1 MLNTLTILSP
11 AEIEVIH
18 DGSLQILNRIGVHIP
33 DAECLAALSEAG
45 ADVDG
50 VKQMARLP
58 TRLVEETLKQAG
70 KRYTLHGRDPKRV
83 ARFGAGDFVLLSSPG
98 QFGWIDVD
106 GGPRREPTSAETRAA
121 IRIGDA
127 LEHIDIVGGMGMP
140 LDVPVAYRDVFMAA
154 ELIKG
159 TGKVTQV
166 WIANGTTLSYI
177 LEMYEAVQG
186 GVEAHRQR
194 PMLHGFIE
202 PVSPLR
208 FPLTGLEILK
218 KCARKGLPL
227 CFAPMVQAG
236 ASGPV
241 TLAGTLVVENAEIL
255 AGIVLAQLFG
265 PGVPVCYGGIPHIFD
280 MRTTQISFG
289 APEQALMAVAMTQV
303 ARRYGLPVY
312 INVGLSDSKR
322 LDAQSGLERGMTLLM
337 GALAAADT
345 FGHLGII
352 GLDQG
357 ASLEQLIVDNEM
369 AGYVKRLL
377 RGFEVNDETL
387 ALTVIEQ
394 VGIGGSF
401 LMEPH
406 TRQHFR
412 REFWFSRLFDRR
424 LWETWEA
431 DGGKTLADRAQERK
445 REILAKHQPDPI
457 EEELGRELDRIV
469 AAAARELTKG
479 DNTP

>member
-1 MLNTLTILSP
+1 MLNTLTIISP
-11 AEIEVIH
+11 VEIEAIH
-18 DGSLQILNRIGVHIP
+18 NGSLRILDSVGVHLP
-33 DAECLAALSEAG
+33 DAECLAVLAEAG
-45 ADVDG
+45 AQVDVFG
-50 VKQMARLP
+50 QEARLP
-58 TRLVEETLKQAG
+58 ARLVEETLRQAG
-70 KRYTLHGRDPKRV
+70 KQYTLHGRDPGRV
-83 ARFGAGDFVLLSSPG
+83 ARFGMGDFVLLSSPG
-98 QFGWIDVD
+98 QFGWFDAD
-106 GGPRREPTSAETRAA
+106 GGPRREPTSADIRAA

-140 LDVPVAYRDVFMAA
+140 LDVPAVYRDVFMAA

-166 WIANGTTLSYI
+166 WVANGTTLGYI
-177 LEMYEAVQG
+177 LEMYEAIQG
-186 GVEAHRQR
+186 GAQGHRQR

-208 FPLTGLEILK
+208 FPVTGLEILK
-218 KCARKGLPL
+218 TCARKGLPL

-289 APEQALMAVAMTQV
+289 APEQALMAVAMTQM
-303 ARRYGLPVY
+303 ARHYGLPVY
-312 INVGLSDSKR
+312 INVGLSDSKC

-337 GALAAADT
+337 GALAGADT

-377 RGFEVNDETL
+377 RGFEVNAETL
-387 ALTVIEQ
+387 ALEVIEQ
-394 VGIGGSF
+394 VDIGGSF
-401 LMEPH
+401 LVEPH
-406 TRQHFR
+406 TREHFR
-412 REFWFSRLFDRR
+412 REFWLPRLFDRR
-424 LWETWEA
+424 LWEAWEA
-431 DGGKTLADRAQERK
+431 DGGKTLADRALEQK
-445 REILAKHQPDPI
+445 REILAKHRPEPVK
-457 EEELGRELDRIV
+457 EELAAELDRLV
-469 AAAARELTKG
+469 AAAARELSQSH
-479 DNTP
+479 

>member
-1 MLNTLTILSP
+1 MLSPLTILSP
-11 AEIEVIH
+11 AEIEAIH
-18 DGSLQILNRIGVHIP
+18 EGSLRILNSVGVHVP
-33 DAECLAALSEAG
+33 DAECLAVLSEAG
-45 ADVDG
+45 AQVDRAAQ
-50 VKQMARLP
+50 VARLP
-58 TRLVEETLKQAG
+58 ARLVEGALNQAG
-70 KRYTLHGRDPKRV
+70 RQYTLHGRDPGRV
-83 ARFGAGDFVLLSSPG
+83 ARFGVGDFVLLSSPG
-98 QFGWIDVD
+98 QFGWIDED
-106 GGPRREPTSAETRAA
+106 GGPRREPTSADTRTAV
-121 IRIGDA
+121 RVGDA
-127 LEHIDIVGGMGMP
+127 LEHIDIVGGMGMA
-140 LDVPVAYRDVFMAA
+140 LDVPAAYRDVFMAA

-159 TGKVTQV
+159 TPKVTQV
-166 WIANGTTLSYI
+166 WVANGTTLGYI

-186 GVEAHRQR
+186 GAEAHRQR

-208 FPLTGLEILK
+208 FPPTGLEILK
-218 KCARKGLPL
+218 TCARKGLPL

-303 ARRYGLPVY
+303 ARRYGLPAY

-322 LDAQSGLERGMTLLM
+322 LDAQSGLERGMTLLI
-337 GALAAADT
+337 GALAGADT
-345 FGHLGII
+345 FGHLGIA
-352 GLDQG
+352 GPDQG

-377 RGFEVNDETL
+377 RGFEVNPETL
-387 ALTVIEQ
+387 ALAVIER

-401 LMEPH
+401 LIEPH
-406 TRQHFR
+406 TRDHFR
-412 REFWFSRLFDRR
+412 REFWFPRLFDRR
-424 LWETWEA
+424 RWEA
-431 DGGKTLADRAQERK
+431 WEANGGKTLADRARERK
-445 REILAKHQPDPI
+445 RQILAEHQPEPV
-457 EEELGRELDRIV
+457 EEELARELDRIV
-469 AAAARELTKG
+469 AVAARELAKMP
-479 DNTP
+479 DV